1 MGSSIILLKCI
12 LTALSL
18 RDTILTLLSLG
29 GIEMS
34 GKPYHHGNLRISL
47 IEAGIDLINREGAK
61 RFSLR
66 KVCALCGVSQTAPY
80 SHFQNKEDLW
90 KAMQVYVTEQFME
103 VLENAIKSCK
113 NQNDPSALIQ
123 MGKSYVI
130 FFINNPQYFLFLFS
144 QPCMEINLS
153 MDADGTK
160 NFPPF
165 ELFKT
170 IVLRVFGGAGMPK
183 EKIEDTIISLWATV
197 HGLASI
203 ATMKNVHY
211 DKTWETKIEDIIS
224 NRTYS
229 F

>member
-1 MGSSIILLKCI
+1 
-12 LTALSL
+12 
-18 RDTILTLLSLG
+18 
-29 GIEMS
+29 MS
-34 GKPYHHGNLRISL
+34 NKPYHHGNLRISL
-47 IEAGIDLINREGAK
+47 IEAGIKLINQEGAK
-61 RFSLR
+61 KLSLR

-80 SHFQNKEDLW
+80 SHFQSKEDLW
-90 KAMQVYVTEQFME
+90 KAMQDYVIEQFME
-103 VLENAIKSCK
+103 VLENAITSCS
-113 NQNDPSALIQ
+113 NQNDPSVLIQ

-130 FFINNPQYFLFLFS
+130 FFINNPQYFQFLFS

-153 MDADGTK
+153 MDVNGTK

-170 IVLRVFGGAGMPK
+170 IVFRVFGVTGMPK

-211 DKTWETKIEDIIS
+211 DKAWETKIEDIIW
-224 NRTYS
+224 NRPYL
-229 F
+229 FCNI